1 MSNATETS
9 VSVQG
14 RRRRLLFRLR
24 RATRVLEQRERLQD
38 VGLGLLAAALALA
51 LPASQPFQTGDEAL
65 LRMSGE
71 TALTQGLLY
80 PLGRG
85 AMEVA
90 PGTSPEEA
98 MRLLAGIAFGVAI
111 AFTLAF
117 LRNLGFRRTAT
128 VPATFT
134 AFVTPFAW
142 LGGTSPV
149 DYAPGMLG
157 AALLLWSLFHQ
168 EQTTR
173 RGYHWRAILY
183 FGVAYMLHM
192 EIALLVPAVA
202 WAVSRH
208 PKYRHE
214 AHINFMAVVV
224 VLTMSIAIG
233 LSGSSESARME
244 HLARRALAGADDY
257 GLTALGGWVLTLAVG
272 LPSVLFGVYQ
282 LLFAR
287 RVEAAKRAPAW
298 IVPWCLAFLAPVVA
312 GSPNFAPIAPYLV
325 PAGALGIAD
334 WLNRR
339 GTSAREVRFGGAMLA
354 AQMLA
359 TFATLTWVTL

>member
-1 MSNATETS
+1 MSDAADTS

-38 VGLGLLAAALALA
+38 VGLGLLAAALALS
-51 LPASQPFQTGDEAL
+51 LPAATPLSTGNEAL

-71 TALTQGLLY
+71 TVMTQGLVY

-128 VPATFT
+128 VPATFA
-134 AFVTPFAW
+134 AFATPFAW

-157 AALLLWSLFHQ
+157 ASLILWSLFHQ
-168 EQTTR
+168 EQTTK

-183 FGVAYMLHM
+183 FGLAYMLHM

-208 PKYRHE
+208 PEYRKE
-214 AHINFMAVVV
+214 AQINFMAVVV

-233 LSGSSESARME
+233 LSGSSESQRME
-244 HLARRALAGADDY
+244 HLAQRALAGADDY
-257 GLTALGGWVLTLAVG
+257 GFRALGGWAITLLVG

-287 RVEAAKRAPAW
+287 RVEVAKRAPAW
-298 IVPWCLAFLAPVVA
+298 IVPWCLVALAPVIA
-312 GSPNFAPIAPYLV
+312 GSPSFAPIAPYLV

-339 GTSAREVRFGGAMLA
+339 GTSAREMRFGGALVVLQVIATLA
-354 AQMLA
+354 ALQWGHL
-359 TFATLTWVTL
+359 